1 MSELIYSV
9 NEIFTNYLTN
19 GKYAYFNIPDYQRG
33 YKWNASDATKL
44 LDDLKKF
51 EESNPKDSDF
61 YCLQN
66 ITLVSP
72 EYKENNEK
80 ERCLNVVDG
89 QQRLTTLYIL
99 LSFYKNCK
107 KNEAKELE
115 SKDFADILKYSIR
128 ESTADKLKGLN
139 KEPCWGNINPS
150 SANHRDE
157 FYILTVARAMYDWF
171 FWPKDDEEKVKE
183 KNHLEFDTV
192 WNKLKLIVNK
202 IEGKSEEA
210 IFANING
217 GKVPLDGAD
226 LVRAILMTKSAKEKF
241 SELKSTEKTN
251 EFRVRMGIEIDGINQ
266 WWSNEDVKN
275 YYTQFISGA
284 IQNDDLF
291 KKDFPINLLY
301 KIFYEIYKDKIY
313 VKDSEQ
319 KTKEKNKEFSFDF
332 FEYGTDFDGNGGN
345 NYYEMYQ
352 QILSLHLTLK
362 DWYNNSEIYHLLGYL
377 FFNFKGKEA
386 ISLEKIW
393 TEWDASNSKHVFTEK
408 LKNMISGELE
418 KFVEE
423 GVGDKDQN
431 HSRRKEL
438 LRQIEDINSDW
449 YNLYSN
455 QTLRLLP
462 LLDVIYYSDK
472 KDRKLPAAYFK
483 VNQED
488 KEHIMCQNPRE
499 GEENEGIRISDAKDF
514 LTRYF
519 HNYGEKPEIKSFID
533 ELEKLRQEDFIS
545 NENKERFDEL
555 LHRYSLNSIGN
566 IVLLDLSVNRSY
578 GNAPHNEKVFRITSE
593 FFGNEHYIRP
603 HTAGVFLGK
612 DSNKPNKEW
621 QWGIKE
627 VNDNAEKIATTIST
641 FLGWEK

>member
-1 MSELIYSV
+1 MGMSELIYSV
-9 NEIFTNYLTN
+9 KEIFTYYLTN
-19 GKYAYFNIPDYQRG
+19 GNYAYFNIPDYQRG

-51 EESNPKDSDF
+51 EESNPNDGDF

-66 ITLVSP
+66 ITLVP
-72 EYKENNEK
+72 NKDGKY
-80 ERCLNVVDG
+80 LNVVDG

-99 LSFYKNCK
+99 LSYYKNCK
-107 KNEAKELE
+107 SSEVEDL
-115 SKDFADILKYSIR
+115 KDFSNVLKYSIR
-128 ESTADKLKGLN
+128 ESTAKKLEELN
-139 KEPCWGNINPS
+139 GKTDWDIINTS
-150 SANHRDE
+150 SAGHRDE
-157 FYILTVARAMYDWF
+157 FYILAVAESIKTWF
-171 FWPKDDEEKVKE
+171 SLNSLK
-183 KNHLEFDTV
+183 FDTV

-202 IEGKSEEA
+202 IEGKSEET

-284 IQNDDLF
+284 IQNDELF

-301 KIFYEIYKDKIY
+301 KIFYEVYKNDKKLKNN
-313 VKDSEQ
+313 VK
-319 KTKEKNKEFSFDF
+319 NFSFDF

-377 FFNFKGKEA
+377 FFSFKES
-386 ISLEKIW
+386 ISLEKVW
-393 TEWDASNSKHVFTEK
+393 KEWELSKSKHDFTEK
-408 LKNMISGELE
+408 LKDMISDELE

-423 GVGDKDQN
+423 EVGDKEQN

-627 VNDNAEKIATTIST
+627 INDNAEKIATTIST

>member
-9 NEIFTNYLTN
+9 KEFFTYYLTN
-19 GKYAYFNIPDYQRG
+19 GNYANFNIPDYQRG

-51 EESNPKDSDF
+51 EESNPKDGDF

-66 ITLVSP
+66 ITLVP
-72 EYKENNEK
+72 NGED
-80 ERCLNVVDG
+80 LNVVDG

-99 LSFYKNCK
+99 LLYYKNCK
-107 KNEAKELE
+107 SGEVEVL
-115 SKDFADILKYSIR
+115 KDFSNILKYSIR
-128 ESTADKLKGLN
+128 ESTADKLKRLN
-139 KEPCWGNINPS
+139 NEETDWGNINPS
-150 SANHRDE
+150 LAEHRDE
-157 FYILTVARAMYDWF
+157 FYILTVAESIKTWF
-171 FWPKDDEEKVKE
+171 DTNSLK
-183 KNHLEFDTV
+183 FDTV

-202 IEGKSEEA
+202 IEGKSEET

-251 EFRVRMGIEIDGINQ
+251 QFRIRMGIEIDGINQ
-266 WWSNEDVKN
+266 WWSNEEVKI
-275 YYTQFISGA
+275 YYAQFISGA

-301 KIFYEIYKDKIY
+301 KIFYEIYKDSEKLKNS
-313 VKDSEQ
+313 VK
-319 KTKEKNKEFSFDF
+319 KFSFDF

-352 QILSLHLTLK
+352 NILSLHLTLK

-377 FFNFKGKEA
+377 FFNFKGS
-386 ISLEKIW
+386 ISLETIW
-393 TEWDASNSKHVFTEK
+393 KEWEASNSKHDFTEK
-408 LKNMISGELE
+408 LKNKISGELE

-423 GVGDKDQN
+423 EVGDKDQN

-438 LRQIEDINSDW
+438 LRQVEDINSDW

-472 KDRKLPAAYFK
+472 KDRKLPAVYFK

-627 VNDNAEKIATTIST
+627 INDNAEKIAITIST

>member
-9 NEIFTNYLTN
+9 KEIFTDYLEKGNYEC
-19 GKYAYFNIPDYQRG
+19 FNIPDYQRG

-51 EESNPKDSDF
+51 EESNPKDGDF

-66 ITLVSP
+66 ITLVPSDNG
-72 EYKENNEK
+72 KS
-80 ERCLNVVDG
+80 LNVVDG

-107 KNEAKELE
+107 KDEAKELE
-115 SKDFADILKYSIR
+115 SKDFTDILKYSIR
-128 ESTADKLKGLN
+128 ESTADKLKRLN
-139 KEPCWGNINPS
+139 NEETDWGNINPS
-150 SANHRDE
+150 SAEHRDE
-157 FYILTVARAMYDWF
+157 FYILTVAKAINEWF
-171 FWPKDDEEKVKE
+171 YSKDEKGERIE
-183 KNHLEFDTV
+183 KNHLKFDTI

-202 IEGKSEEA
+202 IEGKSEET

-266 WWSNEDVKN
+266 WWSNEDVKA
-275 YYTQFISGA
+275 YYAQFISGT
-284 IQNDDLF
+284 IQNDELF

-301 KIFYEIYKDKIY
+301 KIFYEVYKNDKKLKNN
-313 VKDSEQ
+313 VK
-319 KTKEKNKEFSFDF
+319 NFSFDF

-345 NYYEMYQ
+345 NYYEMFQ
-352 QILSLHLTLK
+352 KILSLHLTLK

-377 FFNFKGKEA
+377 FFNFKGA
-386 ISLEKIW
+386 ISSEKWSALEKVW
-393 TEWDASNSKHVFTEK
+393 KEWESSNSKHVFTEK

-533 ELEKLRQEDFIS
+533 ELEKLSQEDFIS

-627 VNDNAEKIATTIST
+627 INDNAEKIATTIST
-641 FLGWEK
+641 FLGWKK

>member
-1 MSELIYSV
+1 MGMSELIYSV
-9 NEIFTNYLTN
+9 KEIFTDYLEKGNY
-19 GKYAYFNIPDYQRG
+19 KCFNIPDYQRG

-51 EESNPKDSDF
+51 EESNPNDGDF

-66 ITLVSP
+66 ITLVP
-72 EYKENNEK
+72 NKDGKY
-80 ERCLNVVDG
+80 LNVVDG

-99 LSFYKNCK
+99 LSYYKNCK
-107 KNEAKELE
+107 SSEVEDL
-115 SKDFADILKYSIR
+115 KDFSNVLKYSIR
-128 ESTADKLKGLN
+128 ESTAKKLEELN
-139 KEPCWGNINPS
+139 GKTDWDIINTS
-150 SANHRDE
+150 SAGHRDE
-157 FYILTVARAMYDWF
+157 FYILAVAESIKTWF
-171 FWPKDDEEKVKE
+171 ASNSLK
-183 KNHLEFDTV
+183 FDTV
-192 WNKLKLIVNK
+192 WNSLKLIVNK
-202 IEGKSEEA
+202 IEGKSEET

-241 SELKSTEKTN
+241 ADLKSTEKTN

-266 WWSNEDVKN
+266 WWSNKDVKT
-275 YYTQFISGA
+275 YYTQFLPDA
-284 IQNDDLF
+284 IQNNDLF
-291 KKDFPINLLY
+291 KKEFSINLLY
-301 KIFYEIYKDKIY
+301 KIFYEVYKNDKKLKNN
-313 VKDSEQ
+313 VK
-319 KTKEKNKEFSFDF
+319 NFSFDF

-362 DWYNNSEIYHLLGYL
+362 DWYNNSGIYHLLGYL
-377 FFNFKGKEA
+377 FFSFKES
-386 ISLEKIW
+386 ISLEKVW
-393 TEWDASNSKHVFTEK
+393 KEWELSKSKHDFTEK
-408 LKNMISGELE
+408 LKDMISDELE

-423 GVGDKDQN
+423 EVGGKEQN

-449 YNLYSN
+449 YNFYSN

-627 VNDNAEKIATTIST
+627 INDNAEKIATTIST

>member
-1 MSELIYSV
+1 MGMSELIYSV
-9 NEIFTNYLTN
+9 KEIFTYYLTN
-19 GKYAYFNIPDYQRG
+19 GNYAYFNIPDYQRG

-51 EESNPKDSDF
+51 EESNPNDGDF

-66 ITLVSP
+66 ITLVP
-72 EYKENNEK
+72 NKDGKY
-80 ERCLNVVDG
+80 LNVVDG

-99 LSFYKNCK
+99 LSYYKNCK
-107 KNEAKELE
+107 SSEVEDL
-115 SKDFADILKYSIR
+115 KDFSNVLKYSIR
-128 ESTADKLKGLN
+128 ESTAKKLEELN
-139 KEPCWGNINPS
+139 GKTDWDIINTS
-150 SANHRDE
+150 SAGHRDE
-157 FYILTVARAMYDWF
+157 FYILAVAESIKTWF
-171 FWPKDDEEKVKE
+171 SLNSLK
-183 KNHLEFDTV
+183 FDTV

-202 IEGKSEEA
+202 IEGKSEET

-241 SELKSTEKTN
+241 SELKSSEKTN

-266 WWSNEDVKN
+266 WWSNEEVKI
-275 YYTQFISGA
+275 YYAQFISGA

-301 KIFYEIYKDKIY
+301 KIFYEVYKDKIY
-313 VKDSEQ
+313 EENKEQ
-319 KTKEKNKEFSFDF
+319 KTEVKKKVFSFDF
-332 FEYGTDFDGNGGN
+332 FEYGTKLDEKGRNY
-345 NYYEMYQ
+345 YYEMYQ
-352 QILSLHLTLK
+352 KILSLHLTLK

-377 FFNFKGKEA
+377 FFNFKGE
-386 ISLEKIW
+386 ISLEEIW
-393 TEWDASNSKHVFTEK
+393 KEWELSKSKHDFTEK
-408 LKNMISGELE
+408 LKDMISDELE

-423 GVGDKDQN
+423 EVGDKEQN

-455 QTLRLLP
+455 QTLRLLL

-578 GNAPHNEKVFRITSE
+578 GNASHNEKVFRITSE

-627 VNDNAEKIATTIST
+627 INDNAEKIATTIST